1 MALSNGKQG
10 HCLLSKASRASLH
23 CVTCVEDK
31 DDEQRQGRDWK
42 GYDCQPGRWQPLCL
56 KLSLKLIVVRFR
68 LHAVLHVVLTSE
80 IIRTKVQTSSR
91 MPLGSEVSV
100 AAIIPAPT

>member
-42 GYDCQPGRWQPLCL
+42 GYDCQPGR
-56 KLSLKLIVVRFR
+56 K
-68 LHAVLHVVLTSE
+68 
-80 IIRTKVQTSSR
+80 
-91 MPLGSEVSV
+91 M
-100 AAIIPAPT
+100 AAIVFKAVFKVDSC